1 MKNNKQEIKI
11 IENTLIPFISSKY
24 APIFH
29 YTSIINQNIPNN
41 INLLRLKS
49 FNWLLTKAKGSNAIH
64 HTKYYAVHTLLKA
77 TNTIV
82 WINMQN
88 GKSLKYPKPATIIK
102 INYGKKANMDY
113 IGVIESKY
121 R

>member
-11 IENTLIPFISSKY
+11 IENTLNPFISSKY

-49 FNWLLTKAKGSNAIH
+49 FK
-64 HTKYYAVHTLLKA
+64 
-77 TNTIV
+77 
-82 WINMQN
+82 
-88 GKSLKYPKPATIIK
+88 
-102 INYGKKANMDY
+102 
-113 IGVIESKY
+113 
-121 R
+121 